1 MIWRPEKRQGSHVS
15 SLRSHIDQPGAK
27 RFGRFALVGLA
38 SLAVEYIL
46 LILLVEW
53 CGMHYLAATSASF
66 LAGVAVNYLLSVRFV
81 FAHRDDIS
89 RRREFT
95 IFAIL
100 SAVGL
105 AMNGLYMF
113 VGVQLLN
120 MGYQLMK
127 AVSTFFVTWYNYFSR
142 RRFLGG
148 A

>member
-1 MIWRPEKRQGSHVS
+1 M
-15 SLRSHIDQPGAK
+15 HIDQPGAR
-27 RFGRFALVGLA
+27 RFGRFALVGLT
-38 SLAVEYIL
+38 SLTIEYAL
-46 LILLVEW
+46 LIMFVERY
-53 CGMHYLAATSASF
+53 GMNYLAATTVSF
-66 LAGVAVNYLLSVRFV
+66 LAGVVVNYFLSVRYV
-81 FAHRDDIS
+81 FSHRDDIS

-127 AVSTFFVTWYNYFSR
+127 VVSTFFVTWYNYFSR
-142 RRFLGG
+142 RHFLGSD